1 MRIRESSVPVNRFDP
16 PPVGTTVTLRVATPV
31 GPIGIVGTIVEISGE
46 AWSVRRRDGSIATVE
61 ASSVLAGRVVPPSR
75 AARASVAE
83 VERMAALGW
92 RGLEV
97 ARLGEWL
104 LRAGSGFTG
113 RANSALPVGDPGCNP
128 ATALEMVRT
137 WYSDRGLT
145 PRLQVPD
152 GEVPDELLRLL
163 DGQGWA
169 TSPEV
174 WVMTGEVG
182 HTLRAAQTPSA
193 DLEIRLD
200 AEPDAGW
207 LAGYRQDGGNL
218 PDAAHTILVNHPQV
232 VFASLRRDGHTVAI
246 ARAAVDQRWAGLFA
260 VEVTPNERRAGLGS
274 VVSAAA
280 LRWAAQQGARRS
292 YLQVTAENT
301 AAISLYE
308 RLGYEQHHRYRYR
321 TGAR

>member
-1 MRIRESSVPVNRFDP
+1 MPVNRSDP

-83 VERMAALGW
+83 VERIAALGW

-113 RANSALPVGDPGCNP
+113 RANSALPVGDPGHEP
-128 ATALEMVRT
+128 AAALEMVRN
-137 WYSDRGLT
+137 WYAERGLE

-152 GEVPDELLRLL
+152 GEAPDELLGLL
-163 DGQGWA
+163 DTHGWA

-174 WVMTGEVG
+174 CVMTSEIG
-182 HTLRAAQTPSA
+182 HALRAAQTPSP
-193 DLEIRLD
+193 DLDVRLD

-218 PDAAHTILVNHPQV
+218 PEAARAILVNHPQV
-232 VFASLRRDGHTVAI
+232 VFASLLRGGRTVAI
-246 ARAAVDQRWAGLFA
+246 ARAAVDHRWAGLFA
-260 VEVTPNERRAGLGS
+260 VEVAPTERRTGLGS
-274 VVSAAA
+274 MVSAAA

-292 YLQVTAENT
+292 YLQVTADNT
-301 AAISLYE
+301 AAITLYE
-308 RLGYEQHHRYRYR
+308 RLGYEEHHRYRYR
-321 TGAR
+321 TAAA